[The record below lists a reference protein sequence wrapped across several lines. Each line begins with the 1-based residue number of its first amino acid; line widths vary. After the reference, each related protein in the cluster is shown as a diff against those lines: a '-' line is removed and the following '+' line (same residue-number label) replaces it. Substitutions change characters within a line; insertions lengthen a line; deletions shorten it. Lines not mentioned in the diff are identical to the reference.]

1 MRILILYNVAREV
14 RKGSATDL
22 SCEVE
27 IEIIAPMIE
36 DILRAAG
43 HKVEHRETTYGIWEQ
58 LRDTRGDFDLVFN
71 LAEAFGGTNSYEPL
85 VPAML
90 EALQIPYTG
99 ASAFSMMLTLDKGA
113 TKRVAQSLG
122 IRTPCF
128 AIAYDDLPA
137 AVSDLRMPLI
147 VKPLREEASIGI
159 TPDSI
164 VSDLGE
170 LPARVAALHGLYR
183 QPALIE
189 EFIEGREIS
198 IGAIGNG
205 RNVRTLPPL
214 EFLFAEAASPRE
226 QIRSYEY
233 KWGGKKEVM
242 VPAMI
247 DDALAAQLHT
257 WTATLFEACEC
268 RDYARMDYRVNDD
281 GAYLLEVNYNPG
293 IGPNTHGLNNTLTMM
308 SSFEGGSFETLVL
321 DIVETAAAR
330 EGLATAPRIEP

>member
-1 MRILILYNVAREV
+1 MRILVLYNVAQMV
-14 RKGSATDL
+14 RKGSAADL

-43 HKVEHRETTYGIWEQ
+43 HKVERRETTYGIWEQ
-58 LRDTRGDFDLVFN
+58 LRGAREDFDLVFN

-90 EALQIPYTG
+90 EALQIPFTG
-99 ASAFSMMLTLDKGA
+99 ASALSMMLTLDKGA
-113 TKRVAQSLG
+113 TKRVAQSIG
-122 IRTPCF
+122 IRTPGF
-128 AIAYDDLPA
+128 AIAYDDLPP

-159 TPDSI
+159 TPNSI
-164 VSDLGE
+164 VLDLEE
-170 LPARVAALHGLYR
+170 LPARVAELHRLYR

-189 EFIEGREIS
+189 EFIDGREIS

-205 RNVRTLPPL
+205 RDLRILPFL
-214 EFLFAEAASPRE
+214 EFLFAEGASPRE
-226 QIRSYEY
+226 RIRSYEY

-247 DDALAAQLHT
+247 DDVLAAQLRS
-257 WTATLFEACEC
+257 WTAKLFEACEC
-268 RDYARMDYRVNDD
+268 RDYARMDYRLNDD

-293 IGPNTHGLNNTLTMM
+293 IGPNTHGLNNTITMM
-308 SSFEGGSFETLVL
+308 ASFEGGSFETLVL
-321 DIVETAAAR
+321 EIIETAAAR
-330 EGLATAPRIEP
+330 ERLATATGTGL